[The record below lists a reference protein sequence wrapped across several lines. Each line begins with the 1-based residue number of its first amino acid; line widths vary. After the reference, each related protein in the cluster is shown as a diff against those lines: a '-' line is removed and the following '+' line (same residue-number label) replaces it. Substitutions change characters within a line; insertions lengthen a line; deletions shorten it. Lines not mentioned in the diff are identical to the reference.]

1 MPDDRSKDRH
11 KPRATIAS
19 ADDDGLWTEL
29 GEVVGENKRS
39 EVTRALW
46 AAFLKRP
53 GPKMPPP
60 YQVRKEGPARIG
72 RGPQPCVASRHGR
85 RRQAPASRA
94 LRVDSA

>member
-53 GPKMPPP
+53 GAKMPRRSQYEKKAPP
-60 YQVRKEGPARIG
+60 A
-72 RGPQPCVASRHGR
+72 
-85 RRQAPASRA
+85 
-94 LRVDSA
+94 